1 MLVMKAKLA
10 KGLALAIESV
20 NYIIIEYALSNMAIF
35 FHSSLLYIL
44 FFASEIW
51 VTENYWEKIWKET
64 KNRAVTG
71 ILLTCCFFLH
81 IGMVYRTGYISG
93 ALIPW
98 SAASI

>member
-1 MLVMKAKLA
+1 MKAKLA
-10 KGLALAIESV
+10 KGLTLAIESV

-51 VTENYWEKIWKET
+51 VTENYWEKILKET

-71 ILLTCCFFLH
+71 ILLVCCFFLH
-81 IGMVYRTGYISG
+81 IGMVYWTGFISG
-93 ALIPW
+93 ALVPW